1 VDWIDLPQ
9 DRDKLQSV
17 ANMVMKLLVPE
28 DVENFLTG

>member
-1 VDWIDLPQ
+1 MDWIDLPQ

-17 ANMVMKLLVPE
+17 ANTVMNLLEPE